1 MNRRGRPSEAAVEQ
15 RRQAILRHVIEHGE
29 ARIDDLAARFGVSLM
44 TVHRDLDDLVER
56 RLLRKLRGRVAALP
70 SLTVESA
77 ERFRERRHAAE
88 KDALCAAVA
97 DLVRPGSTVLL
108 DDSTTLHPLARRLTA
123 VEGLT
128 VVTNSLAIA
137 MILGHA
143 DAVEVVLLGGRYRG
157 DFNSCSGPDVTAALA
172 RITAEQAFVSAAAV
186 LAGRLFH
193 PSRDSAEVKEA
204 MLAAA
209 HRNILLADHSK
220 FGKTATYAYG
230 DAARYDLVVTDA
242 ATPAEEID
250 ALRGLG
256 VPVQIVHPPETR

>member
-1 MNRRGRPSEAAVEQ
+1 MNRKGRPSDAAVER
-15 RRQAILRHVIEHGE
+15 RRQAILRHVMDRGE

-44 TVHRDLDDLVER
+44 TVHRDLDALAER

-77 ERFRERRHAAE
+77 ERFRERLHTAE
-88 KDALCAAVA
+88 KEALCAAVA
-97 DLVRPGSTVLL
+97 DQVRPGTTVLL
-108 DDSTTLHPLARRLTA
+108 DDSTTLRPLARRLTR

-137 MILGHA
+137 TILGGA
-143 DAVEVVLLGGRYRG
+143 DRVEVVLVGGRYRG
-157 DFNSCSGPDVTAALA
+157 DFNSCCGPDVTAALA
-172 RITAEQAFVSAAAV
+172 RITADQSFVSAAA
-186 LAGRLFH
+186 LLEGRLFH

-209 HRNILLADHSK
+209 RRNVLLVDHSK

-242 ATPAEEID
+242 ATPAEEIG
-250 ALRGLG
+250 ALRALG
-256 VPVQIVHPPETR
+256 VPVHIVHPG